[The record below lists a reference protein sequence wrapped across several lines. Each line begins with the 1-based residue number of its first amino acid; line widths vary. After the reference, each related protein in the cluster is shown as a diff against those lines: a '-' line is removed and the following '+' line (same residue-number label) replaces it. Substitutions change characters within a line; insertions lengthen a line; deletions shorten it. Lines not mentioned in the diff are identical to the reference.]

1 MSRAI
6 RSDTLNGTDL
16 RLILGSKATI
26 TNEQH
31 TEYHGRMQEFT
42 SNYYRD
48 GIPYRNILYTL
59 YNPQGQMSIGNQTD
73 VFSTSHHL
81 KGIYTT
87 VRAHEAID
95 VIKGMVEDSLKALH
109 DMTKNL
115 SDFEKSVQLYQLQ
128 RVVDGSMQASQIQN
142 YYGNE
147 KLTKKKAE
155 LLLQVHNNLNEI
167 VQEMITTI
175 LDEMNGGS
183 ATQTKEFMTNYRNRG
198 HLQNWDWEEMLTR
211 FQNGNPDQ
219 IMSLLSV
226 SHVQSREI
234 FDSNTIDFIFSKDFL
249 EPSLFFDSY
258 MDSEAPLY
266 AYMGNQYSQN
276 HTLELIMSV
285 IYLSEIKKNNPQ
297 VKTLGI
303 TNISAYNQQSY
314 YFKEDVNQCRKK
326 NTSFYDFTAFPS
338 LSQTQMDNVKTLME
352 SLKSKIMTKID
363 GEYAAFAKTQAV
375 DMEKFYKD
383 AEQAQK
389 IMVQYW
395 KDMIQKAYKEGKTDY
410 IAALYGNY
418 LAGFPYQ
425 DYNIREWLG
434 DYMTANPIT
443 NEMTHGAILHFR
455 PEHYIAVSIQYQGVY
470 TNDEKFTQT
479 INDFSENV
487 KHEILSLGIPAY
499 ISAPLRQQFYDR
511 RTAIDERFNQ
521 YLQSYAAQIQQNENN
536 RRKELDDTNE
546 ALNKVFHGEYH
557 FVWTVK

>member
-16 RLILGSKATI
+16 RLILGSKATM
-26 TNEQH
+26 TNEQY
-31 TEYHGRMQEFT
+31 TEYQGRVQEFT
-42 SNYYRD
+42 SDYYRE
-48 GIPYRNILYTL
+48 GAAYRNILYTL
-59 YNPQGQMSIGNQTD
+59 YNPQNQMMIGNQTD

-81 KGIYTT
+81 KSVYTA
-87 VRAHEAID
+87 VRAHEAIE
-95 VIKGMVEDSLKALH
+95 VNKGMVEDSLKTLH

-115 SDFEKSVQLYQLQ
+115 SDFEKGIQLYQLQ

-155 LLLQVHNNLNEI
+155 LLHQVHNNVNEI

-198 HLQNWDWEEMLTR
+198 HLQNWDWEQMLTR
-211 FQNGNPDQ
+211 FQNGNPDH
-219 IMSLLSV
+219 IMSLLSA
-226 SHVQSREI
+226 SHINSREV

-249 EPSLFFDSY
+249 EPSLIFDSY
-258 MDSEAPLY
+258 MDSEALLY
-266 AYMGNQYSQN
+266 PYMGGQYHQN
-276 HTLELIMSV
+276 HTLELIMRV
-285 IYLSEIKKNNPQ
+285 VYLSEIKKNNPQ

-303 TNISAYNQQSY
+303 TNLSAYNMQSY

-326 NTSFYDFTAFPS
+326 NTTFYDFTAFPS

-363 GEYAAFAKTQAV
+363 GEYAAFTKTQAV
-375 DMEKFYKD
+375 DMENFYKD

-395 KDMIQKAYKEGKTDY
+395 KNMIQQAYKEKKEDY

-418 LAGFPYQ
+418 LVGFPYQ

-443 NEMTHGAILHFR
+443 EEMTHGAILNFY
-455 PEHYIAVSIQYQGVY
+455 PQNYIAVSISYQGAY
-470 TNDEKFTQT
+470 TNDEKFNQT

-511 RTAIDERFNQ
+511 RASIEQRYNG
-521 YLQSYAAQIQQNENN
+521 YLQGYATQIQQNENK
-536 RRKELDDTNE
+536 RRQELDETNE

-557 FVWTVK
+557 FV

>member
-26 TNEQH
+26 TNEQY
-31 TEYHGRMQEFT
+31 TEYQGRVQECT

-59 YNPQGQMSIGNQTD
+59 YSPQNQMSIGNQTD
-73 VFSTSHHL
+73 IFSTSQHL
-81 KGIYTT
+81 QSIYTA

-95 VIKGMVEDSLKALH
+95 VNKGMVEDSLKALH

-115 SDFEKSVQLYQLQ
+115 TDFEKGVQLHSLQ
-128 RVVDGSMQASQIQN
+128 RVVDGSMQASQVVN

-155 LLLQVHNNLNEI
+155 LLHQVHNNVNEI

-183 ATQTKEFMTNYRNRG
+183 ATQTREFMTNYRNRG

-211 FQNGNPDQ
+211 LQNGNPDH

-226 SHVQSREI
+226 SRISYIEI

-249 EPSLFFDSY
+249 DSSLFFDSY
-258 MDSEAPLY
+258 MNSEAPLY
-266 AYMGNQYSQN
+266 PYMGNQYHQN
-276 HTLELIMSV
+276 HTLELIMRV

-303 TNISAYNQQSY
+303 TNLSAYNQQSY

-352 SLKSKIMTKID
+352 SLKSKIMAKID
-363 GEYAAFAKTQAV
+363 SEYASFTKTQAV
-375 DMEKFYKD
+375 DMENFYKD

-395 KDMIQKAYKEGKTDY
+395 KDMIQQAYKEGKTDY

-418 LAGFPYQ
+418 VAGFPYQ

-443 NEMTHGAILHFR
+443 NEMTHGAILNFH
-455 PEHYIAVSIQYQGVY
+455 PEHYVAVSIQYQGVY
-470 TNDEKFTQT
+470 TNDEKFAQT

-511 RTAIDERFNQ
+511 RTAIDERYNQ

-557 FVWTVK
+557 FV